1 MSRYIINLPDLTTE
15 RMTQLYK
22 EGVRAVD
29 AALGDDNF
37 TTLSAT
43 QIQFVGKLLTRR
55 GVDVD
60 TLLDEVLRCKL

>member
-1 MSRYIINLPDLTTE
+1 MSRYINNLPDLTTE
-15 RMTQLYK
+15 RLTQLYK

-60 TLLDEVLRCKL
+60 ALLDEVLRCKL